1 MTVSET
7 QGQDV
12 SRSHD
17 KLCTLTSSSLLLR
30 QNSHT
35 ANKVARI
42 VQRLFFS
49 QKRRKRGEREGGEE
63 GRGRR
68 GGGKVAEPLFV
79 RVCKANLSTPSFYV

>member
-42 VQRLFFS
+42 VQRLFFL
-49 QKRRKRGEREGGEE
+49 
-63 GRGRR
+63 RR
-68 GGGKVAEPLFV
+68 GGREEREKEERKEEEGEEEAK
-79 RVCKANLSTPSFYV
+79 

>member
-49 QKRRKRGEREGGEE
+49 QKRRRRGEREGGEE
-63 GRGRR
+63 GRRR

-79 RVCKANLSTPSFYV
+79 RVCKANLSMHSFYV